1 MADSGGGSTSQKDK
15 TRAGRIIGIAVGCAA
30 GFAIIS
36 SLIYFWS
43 KRGPSGHTKVYRDS
57 PKK

>member
-1 MADSGGGSTSQKDK
+1 MADSGGGSTRQKDK
-15 TRAGRIIGIAVGCAA
+15 KRAGRVIGIALGCTA
-30 GFAIIS
+30 GVAIMS

-43 KRGPSGHTKVYRDS
+43 KRGPTGHAKVYRDS